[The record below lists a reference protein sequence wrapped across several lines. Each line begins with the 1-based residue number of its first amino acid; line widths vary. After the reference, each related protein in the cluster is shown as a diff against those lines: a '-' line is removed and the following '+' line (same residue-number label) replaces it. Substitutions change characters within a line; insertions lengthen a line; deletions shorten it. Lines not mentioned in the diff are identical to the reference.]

1 MTKVL
6 TVVAYTTVVV
16 AICISKVSGQTL
28 EEAAQL
34 CLNHGGVLYV
44 ERIKKTETRV
54 ECADG
59 MELTFKE
66 AK

>member
-1 MTKVL
+1 MTKTI
-6 TVVAYTTVVV
+6 TVVAYAVVFV
-16 AICISKVSGQTL
+16 VICISKVSGQIL

-44 ERIKKTETRV
+44 DRIKKTETRV